1 VLHCQKCGIVG
12 VPYQD
17 LPVVLPYKVE
27 FKGEEGSPLDKV
39 ESFVKATCP
48 KCGGEARRETDTMDT
63 FFDSSWYYFRYTS
76 PQEDK
81 QPFNPQA
88 ADYWLPVDLYIG
100 GVEHAILHL
109 IYARFFCK
117 FLRDLGLTTVDEP
130 FPRLVAQGMVTK
142 DGFAMSKSKGN
153 VVYPDD
159 VVKKYGAD
167 TLRLFILFA
176 SPPEKEFAWNDKG
189 IEGCFR
195 FLNRV
200 WAVVQENLDLFKDM
214 SKNKVEGKK
223 EEKKSRLRIKMHQT
237 IKKVGEDIEKRH
249 HLNTAISSI
258 MEFHNQIKREMDGL
272 RKSENGSALLRES
285 LETLVLLLSPFSSH
299 LCEELWERMGH
310 KSSLVHTPWPSFDPN
325 LAREE
330 KVTIVVQVNGKLRG
344 KFEAEMDSDEDQ
356 VKEMALGLSRIQK
369 LLAGQ
374 KPKKVIH
381 VKNRLVNIVT

>member
-1 VLHCQKCGIVG
+1 
-12 VPYQD
+12 
-17 LPVVLPYKVE
+17 
-27 FKGEEGSPLDKV
+27 
-39 ESFVKATCP
+39 
-48 KCGGEARRETDTMDT
+48 MDT

-81 QPFNPQA
+81 QPFDPQA

-130 FPRLVAQGMVTK
+130 FPRLLAQGMVTK

-159 VVKKYGAD
+159 IVKKFGAD
-167 TLRLFILFA
+167 SLRLFILFA

-200 WAVVQENLDLFKDM
+200 WGVVQENLDLFKDK
-214 SKNKVEGKK
+214 SKDKVEGKK
-223 EEKKSRLRIKMHQT
+223 EEQKSRLRIKMHQT
-237 IKKVGEDIEKRH
+237 IKKVGEDIERRY

-258 MEFHNQIKREMDGL
+258 MEFYNQIKREMDGL